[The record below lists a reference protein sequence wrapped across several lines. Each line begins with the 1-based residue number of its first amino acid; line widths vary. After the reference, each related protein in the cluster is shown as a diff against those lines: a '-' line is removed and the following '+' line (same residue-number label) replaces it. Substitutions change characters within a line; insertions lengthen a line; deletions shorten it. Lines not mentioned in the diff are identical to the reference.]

1 MTTEVQYRYS
11 QSFSCLLYPYPST
24 QTAAKFYAMDGGE
37 AAFAEYAEIV
47 AAELCKVQA
56 ACLLV
61 TQYLIYC

>member
-1 MTTEVQYRYS
+1 MKMEVQYRYS
-11 QSFSCLLYPYPST
+11 QSSCLVHPYPYI

-56 ACLLV
+56 AHLLL